1 MNVLVTGANGFIGS
15 NLTKQLAKEGYK
27 VSAMVLPGTPLHN
40 LEGVDCKIVYADITK
55 PETLKGLLKGI
66 EVVYHLAAL
75 PSAAWTKNIFNVN
88 YYGTQ
93 NLLNEAIHSNVR
105 RFVFMSSLVVHGFR
119 HFHQAD
125 ESTPLMQ
132 PGTFTRPYIASKIR
146 CEELLASHKKD
157 MEIVIV
163 RPGFQIFGPN
173 DMLTSREILQR
184 IEQKQFLAYV
194 GSGTNRLG
202 YVYVDNLVHGL
213 VCAGSHP
220 AAAGNTY
227 VIADDEPDYIHTKDL
242 FTLFAEKLGID
253 IKPASVPKAVLA
265 PVAFL
270 IDAFHFTALPNK
282 MPIISTYIVKT
293 ATHDIH
299 FTPKKAM
306 QEIGYRP
313 KVKLHEGL
321 ERTVAWYRTLKK

>member
-1 MNVLVTGANGFIGS
+1 MNILVTGANGFIGS
-15 NLTKQLAKEGYK
+15 NLTKLLIKEGHR
-27 VSAMVLPGTPLHN
+27 VSAMILPGTPLHT
-40 LEGVDCKIVYADITK
+40 LEGADCKLIYADITK
-55 PETLKGLLKGI
+55 PETLKGILNDI

-75 PSAAWTKNIFNVN
+75 PSAAWTQNIFNVN
-88 YYGTQ
+88 YNGTQ
-93 NLLNEAIHSNVR
+93 NLLNEAIHSKVR

-119 HFHQAD
+119 HFTNAD

-132 PGTFTRPYIASKIR
+132 PDRFTRPYIVSKIR
-146 CEELLASHKKD
+146 CEELLAAHKQQIE
-157 MEIVIV
+157 MVIV
-163 RPGFQIFGPN
+163 RPGFQIFGPH

-194 GSGTNRLG
+194 GSGTNKLG
-202 YVYVDNLVHGL
+202 YVYVDNLAHGL
-213 VCAGSHP
+213 VCAGTHP

-227 VIADDEPDYIHTKDL
+227 VIADDDPSFIHTKDL
-242 FTLFAEKLGID
+242 FTLFAEKLGVD
-253 IKPASVPKAVLA
+253 IKPASVPKFVLA
-265 PVAFL
+265 PIAFM
-270 IDAFHFTALPNK
+270 IDALHFAALRKK

-299 FTPKKAM
+299 FSPKKAM

-313 KVKLHEGL
+313 RVKLHEGL